1 MKLVSENI
9 TFSWNKGKLLSDV
22 SLEIED
28 GSVATLSGD
37 VASGKSTLL
46 FALSGLLVPD
56 SGKVYCSGNGVST
69 SSSSSFTG
77 LIRQEIFNQIAFT
90 TSEKELRFSA
100 SLAKGNS
107 SHGLISASEI
117 AKEWTIN
124 SKKTFDMDYYELLK
138 LFTAG
143 FCMTGKKFILFDEVF
158 INLTENER
166 KEMTEKLLNH
176 GIGCLYVTQFPSFF
190 KNITKKHYFLEKGG
204 LTEDPE
210 LSLKDVT
217 IERVQNIF
225 TKPNYF
231 KLDSNNSLIKEL
243 KSRLKKKGKIS
254 FLPQC
259 SERLFFYRD
268 IGRELA
274 WRRIDRDLFLKMAQG
289 AGFPDDIIGADPFT
303 LSSGQRRAIAI
314 CLALSRNPEIIFIE
328 NPLLHL
334 DAKRIKWFMEELE
347 TYTRSGGSVFYTS
360 PKGLIT
366 TDLPESA

>member
-22 SLEIED
+22 SLEIEE
-28 GSVATLSGD
+28 GSISTLSGD

-56 SGKVYCSGNGVST
+56 SGKVYCAGNGGST

-90 TSEKELRFSA
+90 TTEKELRFSA
-100 SLAKGNS
+100 SLAKNNPS
-107 SHGLISASEI
+107 SGFISVSDT

-124 SKKTFDMDYYELLK
+124 PKNTFDMDYYELLR

-166 KEMTEKLLNH
+166 KELTEKLLNF
-176 GIGCLYVTQFPSFF
+176 GIGCLYVTQFPHFF
-190 KNITKKHYFLEKGG
+190 KNITKKHYFLDKGE
-204 LTEDPE
+204 LTEDSE
-210 LSLKDVT
+210 LSAKDVT
-217 IERVQNIF
+217 IERVRNIF
-225 TKPNYF
+225 MKSNYF
-231 KLDSNNSLIKEL
+231 KLDSNNSLKKEM
-243 KSRLKKKGKIS
+243 KSRLKKKEKIS

-274 WRRIDRDLFLKMAQG
+274 WRGIDRDLFHKMAQG
-289 AGFPDDIIGADPFT
+289 AGFSDDIIGANPFT

-334 DAKRIKWFMEELE
+334 DTKRIKWFMEELE
-347 TYTRSGGSVFYTS
+347 IFTRSGGTVFYTA
-360 PKGLIT
+360 PKGLIKK
-366 TDLPESA
+366 DLPESA